1 MFNKIKKITHE
12 HGVSIGI
19 LLVSGI
25 LDLSFALEK
34 YLVYKNIDV
43 SPLTWAIIFGSL
55 GLITLIGAVVEYT
68 HDLKSDCK
76 GEEND

>member
-1 MFNKIKKITHE
+1 MVNKIKKLTHE

-19 LLVSGI
+19 LVISGV

-34 YLVYKNIDV
+34 FLIYKNINI
-43 SPLTWAIIFGSL
+43 SPLTWAIVFGSL

-68 HDLKSDCK
+68 LDLKSDCK
-76 GEEND
+76 GE